1 MDALWE
7 KAREV
12 GRLLAQTD
20 EYKALKRANDR
31 IGEDREAVSRINR
44 LGDLEESITRALHSG
59 AEPPEESQ
67 EEYERLAGEIQA
79 NAAYQALV
87 AAQANFERLMGRVN
101 EEIGRGVESGAQSRI
116 ILPS

>member
-12 GRLLAQTD
+12 GRFLAQTD
-20 EYKALKRANDR
+20 EYQALKRANER
-31 IGEDREAVSRINR
+31 IGEDRDAVARINR
-44 LGDLEESITRALHSG
+44 LGELEESMTRALRTG

-67 EEYERLAGEIQA
+67 DEYERLADEIQTHP
-79 NAAYQALV
+79 AYQALV

-101 EEIGRGVESGAQSRI
+101 EEIGRGVEAGAQSRI